1 MHYSRSSLTKKQM
14 WQKQIKG
21 QGSVGVSESSS
32 SDKLVDMQNTETEG
46 ENFKPFS
53 KKMPRNVSFH
63 PTAFVVLIPTADE
76 YHQAG
81 LGNSLWWEDE
91 DFRMFKQSAMEEIRE
106 FVRLFPNSTCGEI
119 LKKYYET
126 LLSEDETD
134 DIQYP
139 ISPNSVAEL
148 TQCLEMAT
156 KGVPPP
162 DAPVEANFLFRSSS
176 ERVRDCGIGRS
187 DSVQLH
193 KLRLEDLDLPGVEL
207 DPNLSGS
214 MSDSSPLPSP
224 KVPVESPKAMPESQG
239 FAGIVPIL
247 ANAAAMLILSLV
259 QSE

>member
-1 MHYSRSSLTKKQM
+1 
-14 WQKQIKG
+14 
-21 QGSVGVSESSS
+21 
-32 SDKLVDMQNTETEG
+32 
-46 ENFKPFS
+46 
-53 KKMPRNVSFH
+53 
-63 PTAFVVLIPTADE
+63 
-76 YHQAG
+76 
-81 LGNSLWWEDE
+81 
-91 DFRMFKQSAMEEIRE
+91 MFKQSAMEEIRE
-106 FVRLFPNSTCGEI
+106 FVRMYPNSTCGEI

-126 LLSEDETD
+126 LLSEDDTD

-156 KGVPPP
+156 KGVPPS

-193 KLRLEDLDLPGVEL
+193 KLRLEDLDLDPGVEI

-224 KVPVESPKAMPESQG
+224 KMPTEPAKAMPESQG
-239 FAGIVPIL
+239 FTGIVPIL

>member
-1 MHYSRSSLTKKQM
+1 
-14 WQKQIKG
+14 
-21 QGSVGVSESSS
+21 
-32 SDKLVDMQNTETEG
+32 
-46 ENFKPFS
+46 
-53 KKMPRNVSFH
+53 
-63 PTAFVVLIPTADE
+63 
-76 YHQAG
+76 
-81 LGNSLWWEDE
+81 
-91 DFRMFKQSAMEEIRE
+91 MFKQSAMEEIRE
-106 FVRLFPNSTCGEI
+106 FVRLYPNSTCGEI

-126 LLSEDETD
+126 LLAEDDAD

-162 DAPVEANFLFRSSS
+162 DAPIEANFLFRSSS
-176 ERVRDCGIGRS
+176 ETVRNCGIGRS

-224 KVPVESPKAMPESQG
+224 KVPVEAQKAMPESQG